1 MPSWKYY
8 NMAKKERE
16 SGKKE
21 RRENIKEKKK
31 EGQWIVV
38 CWKKERK
45 GKGNKIQIFSLRR
58 DEGRPF
64 CEIQGHT
71 KNDNVLL

>member
-31 EGQWIVV
+31 KVNEQSYV
-38 CWKKERK
+38 ERK
-45 GKGNKIQIFSLRR
+45 REKGK
-58 DEGRPF
+58 
-64 CEIQGHT
+64 EIKSKYSH
-71 KNDNVLL
+71 